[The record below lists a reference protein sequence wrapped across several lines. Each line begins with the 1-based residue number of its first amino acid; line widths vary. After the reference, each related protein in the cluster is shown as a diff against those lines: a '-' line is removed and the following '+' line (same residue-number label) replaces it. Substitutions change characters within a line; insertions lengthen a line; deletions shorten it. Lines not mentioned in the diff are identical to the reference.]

1 MRLYHRYLKKFSICL
16 ILFWGVVQVSAQK
29 DSIYIEARL
38 SSDRKFLEVNQ
49 EIIYHNRSDK
59 DLRTIKLLNWVSA
72 YNKRGTSLVYRKL
85 EDRNNDLHFAQPHQL
100 GKLLELN
107 VKGPEDQIIPINT
120 LSDESLFLP
129 LEKALKP
136 DESVTL
142 QLKYRMQL
150 PDKKFTG
157 YGTSGQNT
165 ALKYFFIVPDH
176 FDPDN
181 ITRKNYHDIEEQV
194 NFNTYW
200 TINFDIPVNSF
211 IEGNLPQIQM
221 NSFKGYLESDPEFLI
236 SSNAYPSIKVD
247 VDGTGTDIKFGYQL
261 KPEEKQNLEFYLPLQ
276 LKFIKE
282 KIGFLP
288 ESLFI
293 SDKFRAKED
302 FFGNNDIVFWK
313 FRFQL
318 FTDAEKTDLDY
329 FGIITKKILDESI
342 IADKQKDHWFKNGL
356 KSYLEMQYLKKFY
369 SNTRLLGK
377 LPETQIF
384 GIKPLKI
391 FHASKVKLLDRYGLA
406 YQYIMLQ
413 NLDQKIGEDFAV
425 LSNFNDMTISGFE
438 TGSLFNYSADK
449 MGYETFNT
457 MVRNYISQNSGKKIN
472 PEEFLNAIA
481 GKDKTNSYLSGFF
494 RQKNRVDFKLGHIK
508 KENDSLQLKVI
519 KNTNLAIPV
528 KLEAQTKSGEK
539 KAYWIETEENERTA
553 TLSLPA
559 TDNIYKV
566 TLNSG
571 YIFPESKYRNNFLY
585 AKGLFSNTKKIKL
598 KLIKDI
604 PDPEYNEIYISPRIR
619 FNNTYDKFLL
629 GVNLK
634 NQSFFDEKFLYSFT
648 PMYSTG
654 TGKLTGSGAV
664 SYSILPAESFIRSL
678 TFGVSGS
685 YFHYDY
691 NLAYQKGSLFSTLSF
706 RKNPRSTVSRSIAL
720 SYNYFER
727 DLSPLMVANN
737 DYKKYNLWS
746 LGYGYSDSQ
755 MIHEKSFSLST
766 QGMEDFNKITAEG
779 FYRWEFAPR
788 QKLSVRLFAGY
799 FLRNDT
805 RNNLFNYGISRVSN
819 YAFSY
824 SLLGESANS
833 GILSQQFILAD
844 GGFKSFIPG
853 TVNQW
858 ITSFNVD
865 SSVWK
870 IFHVYADAGVYKN
883 QNLPAKF
890 IWDSGIKVRII
901 PDFLEVY
908 FPIQSSLGFEPS
920 FKDYAKRIRYTLVLN
935 LGSIINA
942 ARRGWY

>member
-1 MRLYHRYLKKFSICL
+1 MKKISLCL
-16 ILFWGVVQVSAQK
+16 ILFCGIIQISAQN
-29 DSIYIEARL
+29 DSIYIGAKL
-38 SSDRKFLEVNQ
+38 SPDRKTFEVNQ
-49 EIIYHNRSDK
+49 EIVYYNHSDK
-59 DLRTIKLLNWVSA
+59 DLNTVKLLNWVSA
-72 YNKRGTSLVYRKL
+72 YNRRGTSLVYRKL
-85 EDRNNDLHFAQPHQL
+85 EDRNNDLHFAKNDEL

-107 VKGPEDQIIPINT
+107 IKNSENQEIHVDAITDENLFIPLKN
-120 LSDESLFLP
+120 
-129 LEKALKP
+129 ALKP
-136 DESVTL
+136 GESITL
-142 QLKYRMQL
+142 QLQYRMQL

-157 YGTSGQNT
+157 YGTSAQNI
-165 ALKYFFIVPDH
+165 ALKYFFIVPDR

-181 ITRKNYHDIEEQV
+181 ISPRNYHDIEEPV
-194 NFNTYW
+194 SFNTFW
-200 TINFDIPVNSF
+200 TINFDIPVNTF

-221 NSFKGYLESDPEFLI
+221 NSFKGYLDSDPEFSI
-236 SSNAYPSIKVD
+236 SSYTSPIIKVN
-247 VDGTGTDIKFGYQL
+247 VDGTDTEIKFGYNL
-261 KPEEKQNLEFYLPLQ
+261 KPDEKQNLEFYLPLH
-276 LKFIKE
+276 LKFLKE
-282 KIGFLP
+282 KIGSLP
-288 ESLFI
+288 KSLFI

-302 FFGNNDIVFWK
+302 FFGNNDITFWK

-329 FGIITKKILDESI
+329 FGIITKKILDENI

-356 KSYLEMQYLKKFY
+356 KSYLEIQYLKKFY
-369 SNTRLLGK
+369 KDTKLLGT
-377 LPETQIF
+377 LPESKIF
-384 GIKPLKI
+384 GIKPLKF

-413 NLDQKIGEDFAV
+413 NLDQKIDEDFGV
-425 LSNFNDMTISGFE
+425 LSNFNDMAISSFE

-449 MGYETFNT
+449 IGDQTFNELIK
-457 MVRNYISQNSGKKIN
+457 NYVSQNTGKRID
-472 PEEFLNAIA
+472 PDDFL
-481 GKDKTNSYLSGFF
+481 KDLAQKEKTTNYLSQFF
-494 RQKNRVDFKLGHIK
+494 KQKNRVNFKLKRIT
-508 KENDSLQLKVI
+508 KENDSLQIKI
-519 KNTNLAIPV
+519 AKNTDAPIPV
-528 KLEAQTKSGEK
+528 KLETETRNGER
-539 KAYWIETEENERTA
+539 KAYWIETEENERSKDF
-553 TLSLPA
+553 SLPA
-559 TDNIYKV
+559 SDNIYKV

-571 YIFPESKYRNNFLY
+571 YIFPESSYRDNFLY
-585 AKGLFSNTKKIKL
+585 AKGIFSNTKKLKL

-604 PDPEYNEIYISPRIR
+604 PNPEYNEIYISPRVR

-634 NQSFFDEKFLYSFT
+634 NQSFFDQKFLYSFT
-648 PMYSTG
+648 PTYSTG

-664 SYSILPAESFIRSL
+664 SYSFLPAESIIRSL

-691 NLAYQKGSLFSTLSF
+691 DLAYRKASAFSTLSF
-706 RKNPRSTVSRSIAL
+706 RKNPRSTVSRSIGF

-727 DLSPLMVANN
+727 DLSPIMIAND
-737 DYKKYNLWS
+737 DYKKYNLWG
-746 LGYGYSDSQ
+746 LGYSYSDSQ
-755 MIHEKSFSLST
+755 MIHEKSLSLST

-779 FYRWEFAPR
+779 FYRWEFAPK

-819 YAFSY
+819 YTFSY
-824 SLLGESANS
+824 NLLGESASS
-833 GILSQQFILAD
+833 GLLSQQFILAD
-844 GGFKSFIPG
+844 GGFKSFLPG
-853 TVNQW
+853 SVNHW
-858 ITSFNVD
+858 ITSVNVD
-865 SSVWK
+865 SSIWK

-883 QNLPAKF
+883 KDFPTKF

>member
-1 MRLYHRYLKKFSICL
+1 M
-16 ILFWGVVQVSAQK
+16 FWGVVQVSAQK
-29 DSIYIEARL
+29 DSIYIEAKL
-38 SSDRKFLEVNQ
+38 SSDRKILEVNQ
-49 EIIYHNRSDK
+49 EIVYYNHSDK
-59 DLRTIKLLNWVSA
+59 DLQTIKLLNWVSA

-85 EDRNNDLHFAQPHQL
+85 EDRNNDLHFAKSDQL

-107 VKGPEDQIIPINT
+107 IKSSENQNIPVSS
-120 LSDESLFLP
+120 LSDENIFLP
-129 LEKALKP
+129 LKEAVKP
-136 DESVTL
+136 GESITL
-142 QLKYRMQL
+142 QLQYRMQL

-157 YGTSGQNT
+157 YGTSNQNT
-165 ALKYFFIVPDH
+165 TLKYFFIVPDR

-181 ITRKNYHDIEEQV
+181 ISQRNYHDIEESV
-194 NFNTYW
+194 SFNTFW
-200 TINFDIPVNSF
+200 TVNFDIPVNNF
-211 IEGNLPQIQM
+211 VEGSLPQIQM
-221 NSFKGYLESDPEFLI
+221 NSFKGYSDSDPEFSIAL
-236 SSNAYPSIKVD
+236 NNYPSINVD
-247 VDGTGTDIKFGYQL
+247 VGGTNTEVKFGYNL
-261 KPEEKQNLEFYLPLQ
+261 RPEEKENLEFFLPLQ
-276 LKFIKE
+276 LKFLQE
-282 KIGFLP
+282 KIGFIP
-288 ESLFI
+288 KNLFI

-302 FFGNNDIVFWK
+302 FFGNNDITFWK

-318 FTDAEKTDLDY
+318 FTDAQKTDLDY
-329 FGIITKKILDESI
+329 FGIIAKKILDESI
-342 IADKQKDHWFKNGL
+342 IANKQEDHWLKNGL
-356 KSYLEMQYLKKFY
+356 KSYLEIQYLKKFY
-369 SNTRLLGK
+369 NDTKLLGM
-377 LPETQIF
+377 LPETKLF
-384 GIKPLKI
+384 GLKPLKI

-413 NLDQKIGEDFAV
+413 NLDQKVDEDFTV

-449 MGYETFNT
+449 MGYDSFNDI
-457 MVRNYISQNSGKKIN
+457 VKNYIAKNSGKKIDAQ
-472 PEEFLNAIA
+472 EFLTNLSE
-481 GKDKTNSYLSGFF
+481 KDKSTRYLSNFF
-494 RQKNRVDFKLGHIK
+494 KQKNRVDFKLKRIT
-508 KENDSLQLKVI
+508 KENDSLQVRI
-519 KNTNLAIPV
+519 AKNTNISIPV
-528 KLEAQTKSGEK
+528 KLETETKEGEK
-539 KAYWIETEENERTA
+539 KAYWIDTEENQNIA
-553 TLSLPA
+553 NLSFPA
-559 TDNIYKV
+559 SNNIYKI

-571 YIFPESKYRNNFLY
+571 YTFPESNYRDNFLY
-585 AKGLFSNTKKIKL
+585 AKGLFSNTKKIKF

-604 PDPEYNEIYISPRIR
+604 PNPEYNEIYISPRIR

-629 GVNLK
+629 GINLK
-634 NQSFFDEKFLYSFT
+634 NQSFFDQKFLYSFT

-654 TGKLTGSGAV
+654 TGKLTGSGAI
-664 SYSILPAESFIRSL
+664 SYSFLPAESIIRSL

-691 NLAYQKGSLFSTLSF
+691 GLAYRKSSIFSSINF
-706 RKNPRSTVSRSIAL
+706 RKNPRSTVSRSIGL
-720 SYNYFER
+720 SYNYFDR
-727 DLSPLMVANN
+727 DLSPLMMAND

-746 LGYGYSDSQ
+746 FGYGYSDSQ

-788 QKLSVRLFAGY
+788 QKLSLRLFAGY
-799 FLRNDT
+799 FLKNDT

-824 SLLGESANS
+824 NLLGESADS

-853 TVNQW
+853 SVNQW

-865 SSVWK
+865 SSIWK

-883 QNLPAKF
+883 KDLPAKF

-901 PDFLEVY
+901 PDFLEIY
-908 FPIQSSLGFEPS
+908 FPVQSSLGFEPS
-920 FKDYAKRIRYTLVLN
+920 FKDYGKRIRYTLILN

>member
-1 MRLYHRYLKKFSICL
+1 MKKISICL

-29 DSIYIEARL
+29 DSIYIEATL
-38 SSDRKFLEVNQ
+38 SPDRKSLKVNQ
-49 EIIYHNRSDK
+49 EIVYYNHSEK
-59 DLRTIKLLNWVSA
+59 DLHTVKLLNWVSA

-85 EDRNNDLHFAQPHQL
+85 EDRNNDLHFAKNDEL

-107 VKGPEDQIIPINT
+107 IKNSENQEIPINAI
-120 LSDESLFLP
+120 SDENLFLP
-129 LEKALKP
+129 LNKALKP
-136 DESVTL
+136 GESITL
-142 QLKYRMQL
+142 QLQYKMLL

-157 YGTSGQNT
+157 YGTSSQNT

-181 ITRKNYHDIEEQV
+181 ISQNNYHDIEESV
-194 NFNTYW
+194 SFNTFW
-200 TINFDIPVNSF
+200 TVNFDIPVNNF
-211 IEGNLPQIQM
+211 IEGNLPQVQM
-221 NSFKGYLESDPEFLI
+221 NSFKGYLDSDPEFFI
-236 SSNAYPSIKVD
+236 SQTAYPAITTNVEGSNTV
-247 VDGTGTDIKFGYQL
+247 VKFGYNL
-261 KPEEKQNLEFYLPLQ
+261 KPEEKQNLEFYLPLH
-276 LKFIKE
+276 LKFLKE

-288 ESLFI
+288 ESIFI
-293 SDKFRAKED
+293 SDKFKAKED
-302 FFGNNDIVFWK
+302 FFGNNDITFWK

-329 FGIITKKILDESI
+329 FGIITKKILDENI
-342 IADKQKDHWFKNGL
+342 ITDKQKDHWFKNGL
-356 KSYLEMQYLKKFY
+356 KSYIEIQYLDKFY
-369 SNTRLLGK
+369 KDTKLLGM
-377 LPETQIF
+377 LPEAKLF
-384 GIKPLKI
+384 GLKPLKL

-413 NLDQKIGEDFAV
+413 NLDQKIDENFTV
-425 LSNFNDMTISGFE
+425 LSNFNDMAISSFE

-449 MGYETFNT
+449 IGDSTFNDLIKS
-457 MVRNYISQNSGKKIN
+457 YISQNSGKKIN
-472 PEEFLNAIA
+472 PVDFLKELSK
-481 GKDKTNSYLSGFF
+481 KDKSTNYLTDFF
-494 RQKNRVDFKLGHIK
+494 KQKNRVNFKLKRIK
-508 KENDSLQLKVI
+508 KENDSLQI
-519 KNTNLAIPV
+519 KIARNTDIPIPV
-528 KLEAQTKSGEK
+528 KLETETREGEK
-539 KAYWIETEENERTA
+539 KEYWIETEENERIKDFQ
-553 TLSLPA
+553 LPA
-559 TDNIYKV
+559 SDNIYKI
-566 TLNSG
+566 TLNNG
-571 YIFPESKYRNNFLY
+571 YTFPESNYRDNFLY
-585 AKGLFSNTKKIKL
+585 AKGIFSNTKKIKL

-604 PDPEYNEIYISPRIR
+604 PNPEYNEIYISPRVR

-634 NQSFFDEKFLYSFT
+634 NQSFFDQKFLYSFT

-664 SYSILPAESFIRSL
+664 SYSFLPAESIFRSL
-678 TFGVSGS
+678 TFGASGS

-691 NLAYQKGSLFSTLSF
+691 GLAYRKGSLFSNFNF
-706 RKNPRSTVSRSIAL
+706 RKNPRSTVSRSVGV

-727 DLSPLMVANN
+727 DLSPLMIAND

-746 LGYGYSDSQ
+746 VGYGYSDNQ
-755 MIHEKSFSLST
+755 MIHEKSFSLSA

-779 FYRWEFAPR
+779 FYRWEFAPK
-788 QKLSVRLFAGY
+788 QKLSLRLFAGY

-805 RNNLFNYGISRVSN
+805 RNNLFDYGISRVSN
-819 YAFSY
+819 YTFSY
-824 SLLGESANS
+824 NLLGESASS
-833 GILSQQFILAD
+833 GLLSQQFILAD

-858 ITSFNVD
+858 ITSANVD

-870 IFHVYADAGVYKN
+870 IFHVYADAGIYKN
-883 QNLPAKF
+883 KDMPAKF
-890 IWDSGIKVRII
+890 IWDTGVKVRII

>member
-1 MRLYHRYLKKFSICL
+1 MFCGI
-16 ILFWGVVQVSAQK
+16 IQISAQN
-29 DSIYIEARL
+29 DSIYIGAKL
-38 SSDRKFLEVNQ
+38 SPDRKTFEVNQ
-49 EIIYHNRSDK
+49 EIVYYNHSDK
-59 DLRTIKLLNWVSA
+59 DLNTVKLLNWVSA
-72 YNKRGTSLVYRKL
+72 YNRRGTSLVYRKL
-85 EDRNNDLHFAQPHQL
+85 EDRNNDLHFAKNDEL

-107 VKGPEDQIIPINT
+107 IKNSENQEIHVDTITDENLFIPLKN
-120 LSDESLFLP
+120 
-129 LEKALKP
+129 ALKP
-136 DESVTL
+136 GESITL
-142 QLKYRMQL
+142 QLQYRMQL

-157 YGTSGQNT
+157 YGTSAQNI
-165 ALKYFFIVPDH
+165 ALKYFFIVPDR

-181 ITRKNYHDIEEQV
+181 ISPRNYHDIEEPV
-194 NFNTYW
+194 SFNTFW
-200 TINFDIPVNSF
+200 TINFDIPVNTF

-221 NSFKGYLESDPEFLI
+221 NSFKGYLDSDPEFSI
-236 SSNAYPSIKVD
+236 SSYTSPIIKVN
-247 VDGTGTDIKFGYQL
+247 VDGTDTEIKFGYNL
-261 KPEEKQNLEFYLPLQ
+261 KPDEKQNLEFYLPLH
-276 LKFIKE
+276 LKFLKE
-282 KIGFLP
+282 KIGSLP
-288 ESLFI
+288 KSLFI

-302 FFGNNDIVFWK
+302 FFGNNDITFWK

-329 FGIITKKILDESI
+329 FGIITKKILDENI

-356 KSYLEMQYLKKFY
+356 KSYLEIQYLKKFY
-369 SNTRLLGK
+369 KDTKLLGT
-377 LPETQIF
+377 LPESKIF
-384 GIKPLKI
+384 GIKPLKF

-413 NLDQKIGEDFAV
+413 NLDQKIDEDFGV
-425 LSNFNDMTISGFE
+425 LSNFNDMAISSFE

-449 MGYETFNT
+449 IGDQTFNELIK
-457 MVRNYISQNSGKKIN
+457 NYVSQNTGKRID
-472 PEEFLNAIA
+472 PDDFL
-481 GKDKTNSYLSGFF
+481 KDLAQKEKTTNYLSQFF
-494 RQKNRVDFKLGHIK
+494 KQKNRVNFKLKRIT
-508 KENDSLQLKVI
+508 KENNSLQIKI
-519 KNTNLAIPV
+519 AKNTDAPIPV
-528 KLEAQTKSGEK
+528 KLETETRNGER
-539 KAYWIETEENERTA
+539 KAYWIETEENERSKDF
-553 TLSLPA
+553 SLPA
-559 TDNIYKV
+559 SDNIYKV

-571 YIFPESKYRNNFLY
+571 YIFPESSYRDNFLY
-585 AKGLFSNTKKIKL
+585 AKGIFSNTKKLKL

-604 PDPEYNEIYISPRIR
+604 PNPEYNEIYISPRVR

-634 NQSFFDEKFLYSFT
+634 NQSFFDQKFLYSFT
-648 PMYSTG
+648 PTYSTG

-664 SYSILPAESFIRSL
+664 SYSFLPAESIIRSL

-691 NLAYQKGSLFSTLSF
+691 DLAYRKASAFSTLSF
-706 RKNPRSTVSRSIAL
+706 RKNPRSTVSRSIGF

-727 DLSPLMVANN
+727 DLSPIMIAND
-737 DYKKYNLWS
+737 DYKKYNLWG
-746 LGYGYSDSQ
+746 LGYSYSDSQ
-755 MIHEKSFSLST
+755 MIHEKSLSLST

-779 FYRWEFAPR
+779 FYRWEFAPK

-819 YAFSY
+819 YTFSY
-824 SLLGESANS
+824 NLLGESASS
-833 GILSQQFILAD
+833 GLLSQQFILAD
-844 GGFKSFIPG
+844 GGFKSFLPG
-853 TVNQW
+853 SVNHW
-858 ITSFNVD
+858 ITSVNVD
-865 SSVWK
+865 SSIWK

-883 QNLPAKF
+883 KDFPTKF